1 MLRIDPGLVENV
13 AKELY
18 IRALKILPPD
28 IKQGFAALAARE
40 TATTAQNVLGTMI
53 RNIAVAEATD
63 NLLCQDTG
71 IPIYNVT
78 IGRGGQFGDGDG
90 AALKAA
96 IRKGCERA
104 TREHPLRSSIVHP
117 LTRTNEHT
125 SCGIGV
131 PVIHIDHGDEV
142 DGLKI
147 EMIPKGSGS
156 ENNSWL
162 KMAVPAEGVDAV
174 KTFVIDC
181 VLDAGGKTC
190 PPTIVGVGVGGTAD
204 LCVHLAKIAATR
216 PLGTHCAD
224 AEGAKLEDELS
235 RAVNM
240 LGVGPQGLGGD
251 STAFAVHVELAATHI
266 TMNPVAVNMQCHS
279 ARRASAAITAA
290 GVSYGF

>member
-1 MLRIDPGLVENV
+1 MLRIDPSLVENV

-28 IKQGFAALAARE
+28 IKQGFDALAARE

-78 IGRGGQFGDGDG
+78 IGRGVQFGDGDG
-90 AALKAA
+90 VALKAA

-117 LTRTNEHT
+117 LTRKNEHT

-131 PVIHIDHGDEV
+131 PVIHIDHGDQV

-251 STAFAVHVELAATHI
+251 ATAFAVHVELAATHI

-279 ARRASAAITAA
+279 ARRASAAITTA

>member
-1 MLRIDPGLVENV
+1 MTLRIDPARVET
-13 AKELY
+13 AARDLY

-28 IKQGFAALAARE
+28 VKQGFDALVARE
-40 TATTAQNVLGTMI
+40 TDKTAQSVLGVMVK
-53 RNIAVAEATD
+53 NIAVAEQTD

-78 IGRGGQFGDGDG
+78 IGRNVVVDGV
-90 AALKAA
+90 ALKAA
-96 IRKGCERA
+96 IRRGCERA
-104 TREHPLRSSIVHP
+104 TREYPLRSSIVHP
-117 LTRTNEHT
+117 ITRHNEHT
-125 SCGIGV
+125 SCGEGI
-131 PVIHIDHGDEV
+131 PVIHLDFSDAF
-142 DGLKI
+142 DGLRV

-162 KMAVPAEGVDAV
+162 RMAIPAEGVDAI
-174 KTFVIDC
+174 KRFVIDC

-190 PPTIVGVGVGGTAD
+190 PPTIVGVGIGGTAD
-204 LCVHLAKIAATR
+204 LCVHLAKRAATR
-216 PLGTHCAD
+216 PLETRCTD
-224 AEGAKLEDELS
+224 AEGAKLEDERS

-251 STAFAVHVELAATHI
+251 ATAFAVHVELAATHI

-279 ARRASAAITAA
+279 ARRASAAITTA